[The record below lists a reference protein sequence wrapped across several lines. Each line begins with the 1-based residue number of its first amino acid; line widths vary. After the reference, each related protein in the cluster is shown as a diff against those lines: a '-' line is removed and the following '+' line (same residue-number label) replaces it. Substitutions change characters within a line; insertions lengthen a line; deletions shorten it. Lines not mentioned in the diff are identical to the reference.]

1 MADSNGY
8 TRFPNWLLDEA
19 LPNCDSSEWAILCA
33 VVRKTSGWS
42 RDSEKISIADFSELT
57 GIAGRQNITRAIK
70 SLLGKGYLTRVQDG
84 QAFIYSIATS
94 NDSLLVTENNQSRII
109 TSTGNES
116 LPEVVTERDQF
127 TPILKKEIK
136 KEIKKGED
144 ITPKNPFPFVP
155 LGKVR
160 NTEPTAA
167 DLRAQAIAFVCGLR
181 LSVPRHRER
190 CYNAAA
196 QLNEF
201 TPEYIIERYSS
212 ETGHWRMNDWR
223 GRKGNMPTPEQCV
236 DEITTV
242 AHAPKLSSNGHHA
255 PERPL
260 TIDPTMPKPGQGG
273 VW

>member
-1 MADSNGY
+1 M
-8 TRFPNWLLDEA
+8 
-19 LPNCDSSEWAILCA
+19 
-33 VVRKTSGWS
+33 
-42 RDSEKISIADFSELT
+42 
-57 GIAGRQNITRAIK
+57 
-70 SLLGKGYLTRVQDG
+70 
-84 QAFIYSIATS
+84 
-94 NDSLLVTENNQSRII
+94 
-109 TSTGNES
+109 
-116 LPEVVTERDQF
+116 
-127 TPILKKEIK
+127 
-136 KEIKKGED
+136 
-144 ITPKNPFPFVP
+144 P

-167 DLRAQAIAFVCGLR
+167 DLRAQAIAQVCGLR

-255 PERPL
+255 PERPV